1 MIPGMR
7 TMASLPIVLML
18 ACAASPLAASPSIDG
33 IVTAGEY
40 AQSASFRDGAVT
52 VSWSIEGSSASF
64 AVSARTAGWVAL
76 GFGALQMMEGA
87 DMAIGS
93 APAGGEGR
101 VVDSFSTGPT
111 GPHPADTLQNGRQS
125 LEAAVVRETN
135 GVTVMELRR
144 PLAAD
149 DAADRPVAAGDR
161 FIWAFGGN
169 DDINSHHAAAGAGVL
184 SSAAGAVRSAGQPAG
199 QSSGRASLIDIL
211 LYVLPHAL
219 PLVLSFLLMTTGM
232 LIARYGKKNKRWLA
246 IHRPMGIIAGLLG
259 LVGLVLG
266 IRMVALASGTHLR
279 VLHAWVGAATLV
291 AVAAAPLLGQGMFWA
306 KKGKAEI
313 RKAHRWIGRAAIL
326 MMALTIV
333 LGLVQAGI
341 IG

>member
-1 MIPGMR
+1 
-7 TMASLPIVLML
+7 MASII
-18 ACAASPLAASPSIDG
+18 AALLLVSVAFPLAAAPGIDG
-33 IVTAGEY
+33 IVSEGEY
-40 AQSASFRDGAVT
+40 AQSGSFRDGDVT

-64 AVSARTAGWVAL
+64 AVSVRTSGWVAL
-76 GFGALQMMEGA
+76 GFGALRMMEGA

-93 APAGGEGR
+93 APAGGVGR
-101 VVDSFSTGPT
+101 VVDSISTGPT

-135 GVTVMELRR
+135 GVTVMEIRR

-161 FIWAFGGN
+161 FIWAFGE
-169 DDINSHHAAAGAGVL
+169 DDDTDSRHAAAGAGVL
-184 SSAAGAVRSAGQPAG
+184 ASAAGSAKSGGQAA
-199 QSSGRASLIDIL
+199 GRAPLIDAL

-266 IRMVALASGTHLR
+266 IRMVVLAGGAHLR

-291 AVAAAPLLGQGMFWA
+291 LVAAAPLLGQGMFWA

-313 RKAHRWIGRAAIL
+313 RKAHRFIGRAAIL

-333 LGLVQAGI
+333 LGLLQAGI

>member
-1 MIPGMR
+1 
-7 TMASLPIVLML
+7 MASLLIALIL
-18 ACAASPLAASPSIDG
+18 ACAASPLAAAPSIDG
-33 IVTAGEY
+33 IVSEGEY
-40 AQSASFRDGAVT
+40 ALSTSFLDGTVT

-101 VVDSFSTGPT
+101 VVDSLSTGPT
-111 GPHPADTLQNGRQS
+111 GPHPADVLQDGRQS
-125 LEAAVVRETN
+125 LEAAAVRETD
-135 GVTVMELRR
+135 GVTVMEFRR

-149 DAADRPVAAGDR
+149 DAADKPVAAGDR
-161 FIWAFGGN
+161 FIWAFGG
-169 DDINSHHAAAGAGVL
+169 DDDTDSFHAAAGAGVL
-184 SSAAGAVRSAGQPAG
+184 SSAAGAG
-199 QSSGRASLIDIL
+199 QSAARAPILDRL

-259 LVGLVLG
+259 LVGLILG
-266 IRMVALASGTHLR
+266 IRMVALGGGAHLR

-306 KKGKAEI
+306 RKGKAEI
-313 RKAHRWIGRAAIL
+313 RKAHRWVGRAAIL

-333 LGLVQAGI
+333 LGLAQAGI

>member
-1 MIPGMR
+1 MIPRMR
-7 TMASLPIVLML
+7 IPVSLIIALVL
-18 ACAASPLAASPSIDG
+18 ACAASPLAAAPGIDG
-33 IVTAGEY
+33 IVSAGEY
-40 AQSASFRDGAVT
+40 AQSASFADGAVT

-93 APAGGEGR
+93 APAGGEGEA
-101 VVDSFSTGPT
+101 VDSFSTGPT

-125 LEAAVVRETN
+125 LEAAAVRETG
-135 GVTVMELRR
+135 GVTVMEFRR

-161 FIWAFGGN
+161 FIWAFGDN

-184 SSAAGAVRSAGQPAG
+184 SSAAGAAGAG
-199 QSSGRASLIDIL
+199 QSAGRAPRIDRL
-211 LYVLPHAL
+211 LFVFPHAL
-219 PLVLSFLLMTTGM
+219 PLVLSFLFMTTGM
-232 LIARYGKKNKRWLA
+232 LIARYGKKNRSWLA

-266 IRMVALASGTHLR
+266 IRMVALDGGAHLR

-313 RKAHRWIGRAAIL
+313 RKAHRLIGRAAIL
-326 MMALTIV
+326 LMALTIV
-333 LGLVQAGI
+333 LGLLQAGI